1 VEGKQ
6 LSYKDLRDLRK
17 KDARYYTRIENDN
30 TRDGRNNIIF
40 DTIYAMLTSE
50 QAMD

>member
-1 VEGKQ
+1 MSFKEFRE
-6 LSYKDLRDLRK
+6 SK
-17 KDARYYTRIENDN
+17 KGDARFYTKIINDN